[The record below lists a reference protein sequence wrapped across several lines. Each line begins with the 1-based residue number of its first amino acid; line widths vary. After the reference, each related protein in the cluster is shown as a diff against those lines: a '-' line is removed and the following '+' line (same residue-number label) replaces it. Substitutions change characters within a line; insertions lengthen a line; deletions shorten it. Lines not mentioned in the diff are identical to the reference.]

1 MIKVPGK
8 RWGKRLRNSR
18 VFGEHGL
25 SKKGMFADLMV
36 TPLVDMFVII
46 VLFLI
51 ANFSATGEILNMT
64 KDVQLPEAKNVEEV
78 QMAPVVLVSGEEIIV
93 DGTSVARLVDIEGA
107 EYLNIPALEEKL
119 RELKKKTEDL
129 HSMAGDSEGFK
140 GDVNIQGHKSVQFKY
155 IKKVMFSCATAGYGN
170 INFAVL
176 NSGGGGGAV
185 QGTAKAPGAPAGG
198 AVAAPAV
205 P

>member
-8 RWGKRLRNSR
+8 RYGKRLQKSR
-18 VFGEHGL
+18 VFGDGHAG
-25 SKKGMFADLMV
+25 KKSTFADLLI

-51 ANFSATGEILNMT
+51 ANFSATGEILMMT
-64 KDVQLPEAKNVEEV
+64 KDIQLPEAKNVQEV
-78 QMAPVVLVSGEEIIV
+78 QMVPVVMVSNEEIVV
-93 DGTSVARLVDIEGA
+93 DGTSVTRLADIDGA

-129 HSMAGDSEGFK
+129 HSMAGDADGFK
-140 GDVNIQGHKSVQFKY
+140 GDINIQGNKEVQFKY
-155 IKKVMFSCATAGYGN
+155 IKKVMFSCASAGYGN

-176 NSGGGGGAV
+176 NKGSGGKPE
-185 QGTAKAPGAPAGG
+185 TA
-198 AVAAPAV
+198 AAAATPE
-205 P
+205 